1 MSKQYNLIYEKLVK
15 NKDDILGIVAYS
27 VYKRQKIEYI
37 KSHTDSEN
45 DDQESLPE
53 GKLES
58 FMAISTSDAQLSFY
72 EEAAANI
79 LDEYANLS
87 ESEKISEINADH
99 NEQLE
104 RKKKDYERKLRN
116 AKSTNFMYGVWQSI
130 TASIMLILVLGVFTF
145 ILWSSK
151 QGIVPMIEEISQK
164 KILDKTEY
172 EKLLKQIEHIKVSSS
187 DSVD

>member
-15 NKDDILGIVAYS
+15 NENDILGIVAYS
-27 VYKRQKIEYI
+27 VYKRQKIDFI
-37 KSHTDSEN
+37 KSHTDSE
-45 DDQESLPE
+45 QEPLPGE
-53 GKLES
+53 KLES

-87 ESEKISEINADH
+87 ESEKIDELEVGY

-104 RKKKDYERKLRN
+104 QKRKDYERKLRN

-130 TASIMLILVLGVFTF
+130 TASMLVILVLGVFTF

-151 QGIVPMIEEISQK
+151 QGFVPMIEEISQK
-164 KILDKTEY
+164 KILDKAEY
-172 EKLLKQIEHIKVSSS
+172 EQLLEQIELTQG
-187 DSVD
+187 DSAESITQL